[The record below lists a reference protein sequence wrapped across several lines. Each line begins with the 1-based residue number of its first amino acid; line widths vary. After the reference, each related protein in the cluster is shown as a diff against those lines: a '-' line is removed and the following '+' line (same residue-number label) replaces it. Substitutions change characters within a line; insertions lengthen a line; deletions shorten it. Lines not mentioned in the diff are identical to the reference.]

1 MSAIKQFENI
11 SALRKISR
19 LAGKSYIYIYIY
31 THIEGKLYS
40 GDRQNNVTVD
50 FLTSLY
56 Y

>member
-19 LAGKSYIYIYIY
+19 LAGKSYIYIY

-40 GDRQNNVTVD
+40 GDRQSNVTVD